1 MYSAK
6 TSMMQMSK
14 NKRPDIINGNITK
27 TLIVL
32 SAPIILSMLLHTAF
46 NIIDAIFIGRL
57 SSDAL
62 AAITLTFPII
72 FFIIAIG
79 SGIRIGTTSLI
90 ARFIGAKKIDEA
102 RQVASHS
109 IIIGIMITILSIILG
124 LVSIDNIFIFM
135 GADYNVIALATDY
148 INIIFYGIVI
158 MYMSFILNG
167 ILHGEGDMRTPMKAL
182 VIAVILNIILDP
194 LLIFGIG
201 PFPTLG
207 IKGAAIATVIARIS
221 GLVYLMFHFISRKST
236 ITPIIHGFKYDNK
249 IIRKILSIG
258 IPASLSTA
266 SMSISFIII
275 TSFVARFGSEAIAA
289 FGAAG
294 RVESIAALPTL
305 AIASVVITMVGQNAG
320 NKRYD
325 RSKKTIKSA
334 IKLVALAMI
343 LLTSILITFPDI
355 FIKVFSEDPTVIS
368 TGSEFLS
375 IAPLGFLFMAII
387 MIIGA
392 GFQGLGKGMPVLIIT
407 LTRLF
412 VINIPLAYYLAFIK
426 DWGLKGIW
434 WSFVIATLVTAI
446 MSVLWFR
453 KDMKKL
459 DKKEQIKENID

>member
-1 MYSAK
+1 MFSIK
-6 TSMMQMSK
+6 TDMMQMSR
-14 NKRPDIINGNITK
+14 NKRPDMTNGNITK

-79 SGIRIGTTSLI
+79 SGIRIGTTALI
-90 ARFIGAKKIDEA
+90 ARYIGAKKIDEA

-109 IIIGIMITILSIILG
+109 IIIGIILTIISIISG
-124 LVSIDNIFIFM
+124 LVFIDDIFSLM
-135 GADYNVIALATDY
+135 GADYNVIALATEY
-148 INIIFYGIVI
+148 INIIFYGIII
-158 MYMSFILNG
+158 MYLSFILNG
-167 ILHGEGDMRTPMKAL
+167 ILHAEGDMKTPMKAL
-182 VIAVILNIILDP
+182 IIAVILNIILDP

-201 PFPTLG
+201 PFPALG
-207 IKGAAIATVIARIS
+207 IKGAAIATVIARTL
-221 GLVYLMFHFISRKST
+221 GLIYLIFNFILNKPT
-236 ITPIIHGFKYDNK
+236 VIPIIHGFEYNQK
-249 IIRKILSIG
+249 IIKRILKIG
-258 IPASLSTA
+258 IPSSLSTA

-294 RVESIAALPTL
+294 RIESIAALPTL
-305 AIASVVITMVGQNAG
+305 AIASVVITMVSQNAG

-325 RSKKTIKSA
+325 RSRKTVKSA

-343 LLTSILITFPDI
+343 LLTSILISFPEI
-355 FIKVFSEDPTVIS
+355 FIKIFSEDPTVILA
-368 TGSEFLS
+368 GSEFLS

-387 MIIGA
+387 MIIGS
-392 GFQGLGKGMPVLIIT
+392 GFQGLGKGMPVLTIT

-426 DWGLKGIW
+426 DWGLIGIW
-434 WSFVIATLVTAI
+434 WSFVIATIVTAI
-446 MSVLWFR
+446 MSVVWFKR
-453 KDMKKL
+453 DMNKL
-459 DKKEQIKENID
+459 IKNK